1 MTTEQILEKLRL
13 TMKKS
18 STVEGVQWD
27 GVGAATPIQ
36 TLGFDSLAILDLLYD
51 IQQDFG
57 LDFAP
62 EELGHVKTVGDL
74 ASFLQSKGA

>member
-1 MTTEQILEKLRL
+1 
-13 TMKKS
+13 MKKS
-18 STVEGVQWD
+18 STVEGVDWD

-36 TLGFDSLAILDLLYD
+36 DIGFDSLAILDLLYD

-62 EELGHVKTVGDL
+62 EELGRVKTVGDL
-74 ASFLQSKGA
+74 AAFLQAKSA

>member
-18 STVEGVQWD
+18 STVQGVNWD
-27 GVGAATPIQ
+27 SVAAATPIQ
-36 TLGFDSLAILDLLYD
+36 AIGFDSLAILDLLYD

-57 LDFAP
+57 LNFAP
-62 EELGHVKTVGDL
+62 EELGSVKTVGDL
-74 ASFLQSKGA
+74 AAFLHGKGA

>member
-1 MTTEQILEKLRL
+1 MTTEQIVEKLRV

-18 STVEGVQWD
+18 STVQGVNWD
-27 GVGAATPIQ
+27 TVGATTSIQ
-36 TLGFDSLAILDLLYD
+36 EIGFDSLAILDLLYD

-62 EELGHVKTVGDL
+62 EELGRVKTVGDL
-74 ASFLQSKGA
+74 AAFLQGKGA